1 MVFCVHPTRPR
12 RTAASRHPALRWR
25 APARRPPTCEDG
37 IKACGAA
44 WAVPDRIARRTRL
57 AFGHRRTAAAAAV
70 PPARFASGFAD
81 HAGSDGVLCSLF
93 VLPRLKAARK
103 QNGAPEASFSRN
115 GMRQRG
121 RRLSRA
127 MLAPTSRR
135 SRSCVHSCL
144 GNCSRLHVSQPRG
157 PSVPTAICQLLI
169 RQRMHIERECPAA
182 LCQQPTHAVQQKDV
196 HGLQ

>member
-1 MVFCVHPTRPR
+1 MIRRCSLCNSPCSSSNVVFTGFPPLASFADIGFVRGRPGKWFSACTLPRPR

-25 APARRPPTCEDG
+25 APARRPPTREDG

-57 AFGHRRTAAAAAV
+57 AFGRRRTAAAAAV

-93 VLPRLKAARK
+93 VLPRLEAVRK

-127 MLAPTSRR
+127 MLAPTSAVNLKFLSLLAANSFR
-135 SRSCVHSCL
+135 
-144 GNCSRLHVSQPRG
+144 NFKFK
-157 PSVPTAICQLLI
+157 TAL
-169 RQRMHIERECPAA
+169 ES
-182 LCQQPTHAVQQKDV
+182 
-196 HGLQ
+196 

>member
-1 MVFCVHPTRPR
+1 VAKRGADPALLSLQLPLFIFKHCFYWLSSIGFVCGHWLRLRKIGKLIFPVHPTRTR

-25 APARRPPTCEDG
+25 APARRPTTCEDG

-44 WAVPDRIARRTRL
+44 WAVPDRIARRARL
-57 AFGHRRTAAAAAV
+57 AFGRRRTAAAAAV

-135 SRSCVHSCL
+135 
-144 GNCSRLHVSQPRG
+144 
-157 PSVPTAICQLLI
+157 I
-169 RQRMHIERECPAA
+169 R
-182 LCQQPTHAVQQKDV
+182 
-196 HGLQ
+196 

>member
-12 RTAASRHPALRWR
+12 RTAASRRPALRWR

-57 AFGHRRTAAAAAV
+57 AFGRRRTAAAAAV

-93 VLPRLKAARK
+93 VLPRLKAVRK

-127 MLAPTSRR
+127 CLLRLVAEAADVCTRAWEIAVDCTSANREAHR
-135 SRSCVHSCL
+135 CLPPYVSC
-144 GNCSRLHVSQPRG
+144 
-157 PSVPTAICQLLI
+157 
-169 RQRMHIERECPAA
+169 
-182 LCQQPTHAVQQKDV
+182 
-196 HGLQ
+196 

>member
-1 MVFCVHPTRPR
+1 MAAAAWVRLAEIVHTGLRCVGFVRRDRGEATATRRMPNQYCVHPTRPR

-57 AFGHRRTAAAAAV
+57 AFGRRRTAAAAAV

-81 HAGSDGVLCSLF
+81 HVGSDGALCSLF
-93 VLPRLKAARK
+93 VLPRLKAVRK

-121 RRLSRA
+121 RLRGHRYAACCRLA
-127 MLAPTSRR
+127 APAPQMATPPRR
-135 SRSCVHSCL
+135 
-144 GNCSRLHVSQPRG
+144 
-157 PSVPTAICQLLI
+157 
-169 RQRMHIERECPAA
+169 REA
-182 LCQQPTHAVQQKDV
+182 
-196 HGLQ
+196 